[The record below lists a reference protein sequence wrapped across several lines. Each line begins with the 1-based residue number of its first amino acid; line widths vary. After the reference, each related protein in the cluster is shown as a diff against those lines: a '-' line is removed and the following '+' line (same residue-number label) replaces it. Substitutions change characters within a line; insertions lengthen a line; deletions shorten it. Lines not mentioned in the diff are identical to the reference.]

1 MRNSISLAF
10 IAIFAMTFSL
20 TAQNRNDSG
29 RIGRRT
35 QVEKRW
41 TAKNRAENMAK
52 HLDLSDEQK
61 TKVEALFEEQDAQ
74 RAEQLKLQREKRQQV
89 MDDRES
95 RREAMEKAREQAIEE
110 NDAKLESI
118 IGKEK
123 MGQWKSYRED
133 VRKRMQDANRSGR
146 RTPRRNIPKAVN

>member
-1 MRNSISLAF
+1 
-10 IAIFAMTFSL
+10 
-20 TAQNRNDSG
+20 
-29 RIGRRT
+29 
-35 QVEKRW
+35 
-41 TAKNRAENMAK
+41 MAK
-52 HLDLSDEQK
+52 QLDLSDEQK